1 MRNTTF
7 IKWICLTILLVSI
20 ILACTFFAGTFY
32 PNKWSTQS
40 IQKEF
45 HKKEVSE
52 AIFLGFTEPEFDYND
67 KASFI
72 TATGKC
78 VDFLNFTHDR
88 MSRVPTSMIIAMAG
102 VESAWGTSRFATEGN
117 ALFGVRTWDKS
128 VPQMKARGNPDA
140 AWGVKKYETKCDA
153 VKDMIRVLNNHPAYK
168 EFREER
174 EKQLDAGKWDYKK
187 LLSYISAWSTNPE
200 YAKIIWIAIVDNNL
214 P

>member
-140 AWGVKKYETKCDA
+140 AWGVKKYETKCDS
-153 VKDMIRVLNNHPAYK
+153 VKDMIRVLNNHPAYE

>member
-140 AWGVKKYETKCDA
+140 AWGVKKYETKCDS
-153 VKDMIRVLNNHPAYK
+153 VKDMIRVLNNHSAYK

>member
-1 MRNTTF
+1 
-7 IKWICLTILLVSI
+7 LVSI

-140 AWGVKKYETKCDA
+140 AWGVKKYETKCDS

-174 EKQLDAGKWDYKK
+174 VKQLDAGKWDYKK

>member
-140 AWGVKKYETKCDA
+140 AWGVKKYETKCDS
-153 VKDMIRVLNNHPAYK
+153 VKDMIRVLNNHPAYE
-168 EFREER
+168 EFRQER

>member
-88 MSRVPTSMIIAMAG
+88 MSRVPPSMIIAMAG

-140 AWGVKKYETKCDA
+140 AWGVKKYETKCDS

>member
-52 AIFLGFTEPEFDYND
+52 AIFLGFTEPEFDND

-78 VDFLNFTHDR
+78 VDFLNLTHDR

-140 AWGVKKYETKCDA
+140 AWGVKKYEPKCDS
-153 VKDMIRVLNNHPAYK
+153 VKDMIRVLNNHPAYE

>member
-72 TATGKC
+72 TDTGKC

-140 AWGVKKYETKCDA
+140 AWGVKKYETKCDS

>member
-168 EFREER
+168 EFREVR

>member
-140 AWGVKKYETKCDA
+140 AWGVKKYETKCDS

>member
-140 AWGVKKYETKCDA
+140 AWGVKKYETKCDS
-153 VKDMIRVLNNHPAYK
+153 VKDMIRVLNNQPAYK